1 MKRKVNLN
9 VYAQMVKEYSCRK
22 LSYPTDIENA
32 FGGISKIVDLL
43 FGASEVLFG
52 VPIARLA
59 LGLLWTSRGVLTR
72 RSPSAKKRELL
83 QMYPKTDVEMARIM
97 KLRMSLSMTLR
108 TRINVPS
115 PN

>member
-32 FGGISKIVDLL
+32 FGGINKIVDLL

-52 VPIARLA
+52 VPIAGLA

-72 RSPSAKKRELL
+72 RSPSANEEG
-83 QMYPKTDVEMARIM
+83 TVA
-97 KLRMSLSMTLR
+97 
-108 TRINVPS
+108 NVPEDGRRDG
-115 PN
+115 PNHEIADELEYDSEDED